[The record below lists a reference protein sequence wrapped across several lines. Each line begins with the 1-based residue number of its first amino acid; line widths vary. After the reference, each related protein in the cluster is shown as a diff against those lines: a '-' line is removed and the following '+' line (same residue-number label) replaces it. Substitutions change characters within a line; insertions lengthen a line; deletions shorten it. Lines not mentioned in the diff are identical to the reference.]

1 MPDIMEKRFF
11 DRYGRSGSC
20 GDQVSELLTQ
30 YLRDEETGKTNMAKL
45 RNVATANSIN
55 LKRWDHLN
63 MGHLRMNLGN
73 VLRGKARAGADVHI
87 GDVTIPGFRKRE
99 VSDT

>member
-30 YLRDEETGKTNMAKL
+30 YLRNEETGKTDMPKLEKVAKD
-45 RNVATANSIN
+45 NSIN
-55 LKRWDHLN
+55 LKRWSHLN

-73 VLRGKARAGADVHI
+73 VLRGKARSGADVHI
-87 GDVTIPGFRKRE
+87 GDVTIPGFRKK
-99 VSDT
+99 DT